1 MHLYLLATSI
11 NRALFAVTGGA
22 NVNTGTDCVNTA
34 DPSTCATYNTG
45 LPKVDANSGTLNTAL
60 SIFFGALAAIAV
72 LMIIITALRMIVNAG
87 EPENVKRL
95 RRTLTY
101 AAVGLILALTADAI
115 VGFVLGKL

>member
-1 MHLYLLATSI
+1 MMYAYLFTNFINQSFFAAQNCSGASI
-11 NRALFAVTGGA
+11 DVGG
-22 NVNTGTDCVNTA
+22 NSYC
-34 DPSTCATYNTG
+34 TG
-45 LPKVDANSGTLNTAL
+45 LSPVNAGNSALQTAL

-72 LMIIITALRMIVNAG
+72 LMIIITALRLIVNSG